1 MCHEWRYKHGYL
13 YLGDVGESNEIRDE
27 TDYCNEDLL
36 PGSQEMRILIHQ
48 GCNEPFHSAELQ
60 EKVCTKDICV
70 SNLACQH
77 RRLHLTLMVRAFL
90 I

>member
-1 MCHEWRYKHGYL
+1 MCQEWEYEYGQL

-48 GCNEPFHSAELQ
+48 GCNEAFHGAELW
-60 EKVCTKDICV
+60 EKVYTKDT
-70 SNLACQH
+70 NL
-77 RRLHLTLMVRAFL
+77 
-90 I
+90 